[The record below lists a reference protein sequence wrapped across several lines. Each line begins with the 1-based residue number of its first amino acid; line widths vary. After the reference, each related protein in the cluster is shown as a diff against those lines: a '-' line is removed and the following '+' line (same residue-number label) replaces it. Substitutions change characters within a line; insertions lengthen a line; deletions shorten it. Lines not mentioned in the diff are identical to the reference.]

1 MLGNFFNKAKSVAFK
16 VLGQTG
22 SVLKRVGSFAV
33 QHHQPIAMLG
43 SGLAA
48 QSSDPTIQKLGAG
61 LALGSAF
68 LTQKGIGKN
77 YLQPP
82 SA

>member
-1 MLGNFFNKAKSVAFK
+1 MLGRFLGRVASATSK
-16 VLGQTG
+16 VIGNIAP
-22 SVLKRVGSFAV
+22 VIRRIGSFAV
-33 QHHQPIAMLG
+33 THHQPIAMLA

-48 QSSDPTIQKLGAG
+48 QSSNPTVHKLGAAA
-61 LALGSAF
+61 ALGSAF

-82 SA
+82 AS